1 MGDEVECMRWLIR
14 LVLCG
19 CLAGMSMGASP
30 SHAQAPA
37 PAAAAPSGQNEEA
50 FRAALER
57 LKSPNTSERATAA
70 DEMGRRGYRLRHE
83 IAAVLRPLLKS
94 DPEPLVR
101 AAAGRA
107 LGRLGVR
114 EAVPDLIAALEDKN
128 PDVRVVA
135 AAALWRLPDPSA
147 VDPLIR
153 HLSDSEPAVREWAV
167 QALGVI
173 REPRVTPDVIR
184 LLSDPVRAV
193 RVSAVLSLGRIG
205 DPAGLE
211 PLVQYLGK
219 AERDEEEKTEV
230 TNAIASIKSPQ
241 KIEVL
246 FKLLA
251 ASGQDKAQR
260 LRLIAALGLV
270 GNQDSIAKLRPY
282 AASGLP
288 PSVRKA
294 TNEAIASI
302 VGRSQASKAGDGAVT
317 KPK

>member
-1 MGDEVECMRWLIR
+1 MRWLIR
-14 LVLCG
+14 LGLCG
-19 CLAGMSMGASP
+19 CLAGMSVGASLG
-30 SHAQAPA
+30 HAQAPA
-37 PAAAAPSGQNEEA
+37 PAPAPANGQNEEA

-57 LKSPNTSERATAA
+57 LKSPNAAERAAAA

-83 IAAVLRPLLKS
+83 IAGVLRPLLKS
-94 DPEPLVR
+94 DSDPVVR

-147 VDPLIR
+147 VEALTR

-173 REPRVTPDVIR
+173 GEPRVTADVIR
-184 LLSDPVRAV
+184 LLNDPVRAV

-205 DPAGLE
+205 DPAGLD
-211 PLVQYLGK
+211 PLVQYLAKG
-219 AERDEEEKTEV
+219 ERDEEEKTEV
-230 TNAIASIKSPQ
+230 TNAIAAIKSPQ
-241 KIEVL
+241 KSDAL

-251 ASGQDKAQR
+251 ASSQDKAQR
-260 LRLIAALGLV
+260 LRLIAALGQV
-270 GNQDSIAKLRPY
+270 GTADATPKLRPY
-282 AASGLP
+282 ASAGSP

-294 TNEAIASI
+294 ANEAIASI
-302 VGRSQASKAGDGAVT
+302 TARAQANKAGEGAT
-317 KPK
+317 AKPK